1 MKKRML
7 RILPLILTCLFLM
20 AGLVSFASAI
30 TEPQG
35 PVYDKW
41 EVRDVLGN
49 REMTV
54 SYPDGSFRI
63 DLSTIEVIGIKQSTY
78 MLVWS
83 RESLNEQTRQDV
95 INGFRN
101 VDPSNYTDFA
111 FYHGEAGVFAKPS
124 FWEKGNSFGRYEV
137 VKTSGTFYLTIGSTK
152 SVSHFIF
159 GLGSSP
165 PSTTTTEPTTTTTES
180 TTTTTEP
187 STTTTE
193 STTTTTEPTTTTTE
207 PSTTTTEPSTT
218 TTESSTTTTEPS
230 TTTTESSTTT
240 TESPTTTTEPSTTT
254 TEPSTTTTEPST
266 TTTTEPSTT
275 TTEPTTTTTSIPD
288 EVMIEEEDVPLVSG
302 PEDPNPPISPK
313 TGHMD
318 VSWMCLAAAAVSLT
332 AAILLNR
339 RPSAEE

>member
-20 AGLVSFASAI
+20 AGLVSFASAM

-41 EVRDVLGN
+41 EVRDVLDDQ
-49 REMTV
+49 EMTV

-83 RESLNEQTRQDV
+83 RESLNEQARQDV

-159 GLGSSP
+159 GLGSST
-165 PSTTTTEPTTTTTES
+165 PSTTTTEPTTTTTEPSTTTTEPTTTTTEPTTTTTES
-180 TTTTTEP
+180 TTTTTE
-187 STTTTE
+187 STTTTTESTTTTTESTTTTTE

-207 PSTTTTEPSTT
+207 PTTTTTEPTTT
-218 TTESSTTTTEPS
+218 TTEAAA
-230 TTTTESSTTT
+230 
-240 TESPTTTTEPSTTT
+240 
-254 TEPSTTTTEPST
+254 
-266 TTTTEPSTT
+266 TTTEPSTT

-288 EVMIEEEDVPLVSG
+288 EEIIEEEDVPLVSG
-302 PEDPNPPISPK
+302 PEDPNPPSSPK
-313 TGHMD
+313 TGYMD
-318 VSWMCLAAAAVSLT
+318 VSWVWLAAAAVSLT

-339 RPSAEE
+339 RPSEEE

>member
-20 AGLVSFASAI
+20 AGLMSFASAM

-41 EVRDVLGN
+41 EVRDVLDD

-83 RESLNEQTRQDV
+83 RESLNEQARQDV

-137 VKTSGTFYLTIGSTK
+137 VKTGGTFYLTIGSTK
-152 SVSHFIF
+152 SVSHFVL
-159 GLGSSP
+159 GLGSST

-180 TTTTTEP
+180 TP
-187 STTTTE
+187 TTTE
-193 STTTTTEPTTTTTE
+193 STTTTTEATTTTTE

-218 TTESSTTTTEPS
+218 TTEP
-230 TTTTESSTTT
+230 
-240 TESPTTTTEPSTTT
+240 
-254 TEPSTTTTEPST
+254 T

-275 TTEPTTTTTSIPD
+275 TTSIPD
-288 EVMIEEEDVPLVSG
+288 EEIIEEEDVPLVSG
-302 PEDPNPPISPK
+302 PEDPNPPSSPK
-313 TGHMD
+313 TGYMD
-318 VSWMCLAAAAVSLT
+318 VWWVWLAAAAVSLT

-339 RPSAEE
+339 RPSEEE